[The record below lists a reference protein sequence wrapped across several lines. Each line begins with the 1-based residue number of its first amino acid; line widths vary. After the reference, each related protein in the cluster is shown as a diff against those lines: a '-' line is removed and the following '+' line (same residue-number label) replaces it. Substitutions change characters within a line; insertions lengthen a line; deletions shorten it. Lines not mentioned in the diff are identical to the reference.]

1 MSSACR
7 IPREDKE
14 VLAQPRKRTDVG
26 KVLRRCKAALPALTG
41 ALIAAAMA
49 VAFSAQSTAL
59 AKGAAEDVSVT
70 PEEVKVSGYN
80 T

>member
-1 MSSACR
+1 M
-7 IPREDKE
+7 
-14 VLAQPRKRTDVG
+14 QPKKRADVG

-49 VAFSAQSTAL
+49 VAISAQSTAS
-59 AKGAAEDVSVT
+59 AKGAAEDVLVT
-70 PEEVKVSGYN
+70 PEEVKVSGHS